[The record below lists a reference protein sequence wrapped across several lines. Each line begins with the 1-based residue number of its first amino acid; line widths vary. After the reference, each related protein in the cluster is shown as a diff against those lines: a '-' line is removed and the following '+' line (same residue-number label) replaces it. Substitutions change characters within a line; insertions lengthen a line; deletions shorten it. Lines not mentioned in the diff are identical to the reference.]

1 MIFKREEPGG
11 ASAGGLLIKGDGF
24 EGFKSLKNDLSK
36 NESHAENREPSEFE
50 RLKME
55 EMRQNDDEIEG
66 LIGNAIEKLDRLDLH
81 AQDINVEVRLQAK
94 KLK

>member
-1 MIFKREEPGG
+1 
-11 ASAGGLLIKGDGF
+11 
-24 EGFKSLKNDLSK
+24 
-36 NESHAENREPSEFE
+36 
-50 RLKME
+50 ME
-55 EMRQNDDEIEG
+55 EMRQNDEEIEG

>member
-1 MIFKREEPGG
+1 MIFKREQSGG

-36 NESHAENREPSEFE
+36 NEDHGQKREPSEFE

-55 EMRQNDDEIEG
+55 EMRQNDEEIEG

-81 AQDINVEVRLQAK
+81 AQDINVEVRL
-94 KLK
+94 

>member
-1 MIFKREEPGG
+1 M
-11 ASAGGLLIKGDGF
+11 
-24 EGFKSLKNDLSK
+24 SK
-36 NESHAENREPSEFE
+36 NEDHGENREPSEFE
-50 RLKME
+50 KLKME
-55 EMRQNDDEIEG
+55 EMRQNDEEIEG